1 MYLYTTYKEEIII
14 KPLKIGDLVAKVP
27 VIQGGMGVGVSRS
40 SLAAAVAKAGGVG
53 VISGVHVGYDEDDFE
68 KNNLNA
74 NLRALKKHIIKA
86 KENSNGGII
95 GLNLMVAM
103 NNYEQHVKEA
113 ISAGVDL
120 IISGAGLPTKLPSLV
135 KGSNV
140 KIAPIV
146 STVKAASVI
155 LKMWDRKDKTTA
167 DLIIVEGPTA
177 GGHLGYSK
185 EELKDI
191 DSIDYDKELVEI
203 IKVANAYGEKYNKEI
218 PVVAAG
224 GIFTGD
230 DVLKYINLG
239 ASGVQVGTKFV
250 GTHECDASEE
260 YKNTYVNASKEDI
273 DLVVS
278 PVGMPGRAI
287 HNKFIEKVSTTR
299 PKITKCYNC
308 LIPCNPK
315 DTPYCISEALIN
327 AVKGDVDNALLFC
340 GANAYKVDRLYSV
353 DEVIK
358 ELTSKL

>member
-1 MYLYTTYKEEIII
+1 MYLYITYKEEILI
-14 KPLKIGDLVAKVP
+14 KPLKIGDLIAKVP
-27 VIQGGMGVGVSRS
+27 VIQGGMGVGISRS
-40 SLAAAVAKAGGVG
+40 SLASAVAKAGGIG
-53 VISGVHVGYDEDDFE
+53 VISGVHVGYDEEDFE
-68 KNNLNA
+68 KNTLNA

-95 GLNLMVAM
+95 GVNLMVAM
-103 NNYEQHVKEA
+103 NNYEEHVKQA

-135 KGSNV
+135 KGTSV
-140 KIAPIV
+140 KIAPII
-146 STVKAASVI
+146 STSKAANVI
-155 LKMWDRKDKTTA
+155 LKMWDRKEKVTA
-167 DLIIVEGPTA
+167 DLIIVEGPQA
-177 GGHLGYSK
+177 GGHLGYNK
-185 EELKDI
+185 EELQNI
-191 DSIDYDKELVEI
+191 DDIDYDKEFIEI
-203 IKVANAYGEKYNKEI
+203 LKVAKAYGEKFNKEI

-250 GTHECDASEE
+250 GTYECDASQSFKDA
-260 YKNTYVNASKEDI
+260 YINSTKDDI
-273 DLVVS
+273 NLVIS

-287 HNKFIEKVSTTR
+287 HNKFIQRVSSTR
-299 PKITKCYNC
+299 PKITKCYDC

-327 AVKGDVDNALLFC
+327 AVKGDIDNALLFC
-340 GANAYKVDRLYSV
+340 GANAYKVDKLYSV

>member
-1 MYLYTTYKEEIII
+1 MG
-14 KPLKIGDLVAKVP
+14 IG
-27 VIQGGMGVGVSRS
+27 ISRS
-40 SLAAAVAKAGGVG
+40 SLASAVAKVGGIG
-53 VISGVHVGYDEDDFE
+53 VISGVHVGYDEADFE
-68 KNNLNA
+68 TNTLNA

-95 GLNLMVAM
+95 GVNLMVAM

-120 IISGAGLPTKLPSLV
+120 IISGAGIPTKLPSLV

-146 STVKAASVI
+146 STSRAIDII
-155 LKMWDRKDKTTA
+155 LKMWDKKENTTA
-167 DLIIVEGPTA
+167 DLIVVEGPRA

-185 EELKDI
+185 DDLKDI
-191 DSIDYDKELVEI
+191 ESINYDDEFIKI
-203 IKVANAYGEKYNKEI
+203 IEVAKYYGSKYNKEI

-224 GIFTGD
+224 GIYNGD

-239 ASGVQVGTKFV
+239 AGGVQVGTKFV
-250 GTHECDASEE
+250 TTFECDASDNF
-260 YKNTYVNASKEDI
+260 KNTYINASENDI
-273 DLVVS
+273 NLVVS

-287 HNKFIEKVSTTR
+287 HNKFIERVSISR
-299 PKITKCYNC
+299 PKINKCYDC

-327 AVKGDVDNALLFC
+327 AVKGNIDDALLFC
-340 GANAYKVDRLYSV
+340 GESAYKANKLCYVH
-353 DEVIK
+353 EVIT

>member
-27 VIQGGMGVGVSRS
+27 VIQGGMGIGISRS

-53 VISGVHVGYDEDDFE
+53 VISGVQIGYDEEDFE
-68 KNNLNA
+68 KNTLNA

-86 KENSNGGII
+86 KENANGGII

-103 NNYEQHVKEA
+103 NAYEEHVKEA

-135 KGSNV
+135 KGSKV

-146 STVKAASVI
+146 STAKAASVI

-167 DLIIVEGPTA
+167 DLLVVEGPKA

-185 EELKDI
+185 EELQDV
-191 DSIDYDKELVEI
+191 DSIDYDKEFVEI
-203 IKVANAYGEKYNKEI
+203 LKVAKTYGEKYNKEI

-224 GIFTGD
+224 GIFTAD

-250 GTHECDASEE
+250 TTHECDASEAF
-260 YKNTYVNASKEDI
+260 KNTYVNASEEDI

-287 HNKFIEKVSTTR
+287 HNKFIERVSSAR
-299 PKITKCYNC
+299 PKIRKCYHC
-308 LIPCNPK
+308 LIPCTPNE
-315 DTPYCISEALIN
+315 TPYCISEALIS

-353 DEVIK
+353 DEVMK

>member
-27 VIQGGMGVGVSRS
+27 VIQGGMGVGISRS

-185 EELKDI
+185 EELQDI

-203 IKVANAYGEKYNKEI
+203 IKVANTYGEKYNKEI

-239 ASGVQVGTKFV
+239 AGGVQVGTKFV
-250 GTHECDASEE
+250 GTHECDASDE
-260 YKNTYVNASKEDI
+260 YKNTYINAREEDI

-287 HNKFIEKVSTTR
+287 HNKFIERVSANR
-299 PKITKCYNC
+299 PKVTKCYNC